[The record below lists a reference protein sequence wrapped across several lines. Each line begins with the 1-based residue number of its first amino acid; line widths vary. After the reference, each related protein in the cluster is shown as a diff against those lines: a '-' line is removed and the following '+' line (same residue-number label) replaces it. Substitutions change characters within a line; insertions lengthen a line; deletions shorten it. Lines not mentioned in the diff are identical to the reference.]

1 MFKKLKNRS
10 FPYYPATI
18 SYIALIVLLNSIFS
32 YVPNLH
38 VFGQQLSFADF
49 VVGLIYVSR
58 DFTQREIKHWVIL
71 AMIIGCG
78 ISFGL
83 AEEQAAVA
91 SLGAFA
97 AGEFVDWSIF
107 TFTNKPLSQRILW
120 SSIISAPV
128 DSYVNLY
135 LLNQFNWVGMLVM
148 CVVKTVG
155 VLALWYIWRCRHRQR
170 VSFA

>member
-107 TFTNKPLSQRILW
+107 TF
-120 SSIISAPV
+120 
-128 DSYVNLY
+128 
-135 LLNQFNWVGMLVM
+135 
-148 CVVKTVG
+148 
-155 VLALWYIWRCRHRQR
+155 
-170 VSFA
+170 